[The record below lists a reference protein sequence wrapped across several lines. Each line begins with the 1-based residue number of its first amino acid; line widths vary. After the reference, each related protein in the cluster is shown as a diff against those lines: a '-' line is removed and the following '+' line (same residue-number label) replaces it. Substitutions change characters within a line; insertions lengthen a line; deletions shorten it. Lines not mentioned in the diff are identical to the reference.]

1 MVSLECME
9 NALDDL
15 SIRMRISDLIALKFF
30 RTLWFLEK
38 KRTNKNKKEMKK
50 EMIASYK
57 NLGILKNY
65 FIEFNIERKKILFLK
80 ICLRIFF

>member
-1 MVSLECME
+1 M
-9 NALDDL
+9 
-15 SIRMRISDLIALKFF
+15 IF
-30 RTLWFLEK
+30 RK

-80 ICLRIFF
+80 ICLRYSFNYLDQFFGTFFSNFYAKDH